1 MQLFSHSRETRFKN
15 STVIN
20 QANLVEPY
28 SEHVLLS
35 SDFQHRFQSLFLT
48 LRTTTVRNR
57 GGIMWPP
64 GPGAGQALPAA
75 PSPWFGAAL
84 RWARRTGASG
94 ASGAPVGGGLRFPSQ
109 PATSSEEKESLH
121 RALPHSSHRAAHSI
135 PALLLHL
142 SPSHFSDS
150 LSSQSGSDG
159 LLRAAGARA
168 LTGFARSPPA
178 RSPFR
183 AHRHAPRGALRPP
196 PCPRGEAGP
205 RGQRPMAAGT
215 KSAGRGGGPRPR
227 GEQRGDPG
235 AGPWDA
241 PRRRSQ
247 LRARARAAAGA
258 SRDAELTPG
267 AAGPFPS
274 APAANRAER
283 PGHLHGGRRF
293 APLRA
298 PPPPA
303 ALPGPRPG
311 GG

>member
-1 MQLFSHSRETRFKN
+1 MQLFSHSGETRFKN

-150 LSSQSGSDG
+150 LSPQSGSDG

-168 LTGFARSPPA
+168 LTGFARSPPHGA
-178 RSPFR
+178 RSAHTATHRAEPSARRR
-183 AHRHAPRGALRPP
+183 AHEARPGLAGSARWP
-196 PCPRGEAGP
+196 P
-205 RGQRPMAAGT
+205 GQSP
-215 KSAGRGGGPRPR
+215 
-227 GEQRGDPG
+227 
-235 AGPWDA
+235 
-241 PRRRSQ
+241 
-247 LRARARAAAGA
+247 
-258 SRDAELTPG
+258 PG
-267 AAGPFPS
+267 AAGGPGPAESSGATPGPVRGMPRGAAPS
-274 APAANRAER
+274 SGPGPER
-283 PGHLHGGRRF
+283 PRG
-293 APLRA
+293 
-298 PPPPA
+298 
-303 ALPGPRPG
+303 RPG
-311 GG
+311 TRS